1 MAFCKQF
8 AQRMQSAIVTQRRY
22 ALQMKYEM
30 KMSEVMCICIGLI
43 FTQKVDYHN
52 YYVCIVHFSKQF

>member
-43 FTQKVDYHN
+43 FTQKVDYHIMS
-52 YYVCIVHFSKQF
+52 V